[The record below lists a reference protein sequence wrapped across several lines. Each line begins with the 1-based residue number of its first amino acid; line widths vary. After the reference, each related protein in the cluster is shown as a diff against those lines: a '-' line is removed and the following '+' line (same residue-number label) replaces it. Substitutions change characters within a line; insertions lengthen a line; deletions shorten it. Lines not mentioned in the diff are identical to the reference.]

1 MEPFDDFSLASY
13 NLPMKLWSLPL
24 NGPVALRLACDAR
37 FSDIDIADDHIWELK
52 SESEEPPSLS
62 LYTTYGLRARAM
74 RIFPGF
80 GLGDRFISDPER
92 FHTTPVVRSILPDY
106 VRLDFS
112 PFNHVGVVAEYWVPA
127 SHVVMGR
134 FTISNRRTEPQDI
147 HLRL

>member
-1 MEPFDDFSLASY
+1 MDFFDDFLLASY
-13 NLPMKLWSLPL
+13 NQSMKPWSIPL
-24 NGPVALRLACDAR
+24 DGPIALRLACDAR

-52 SESEEPPSLS
+52 IESEEPPSLS
-62 LYTTYGLRARAM
+62 LNTTYGLRARAM

-80 GLGDRFISDPER
+80 GLGDRFISDPAR

-112 PFNHVGVVAEYWVPA
+112 PFNHVGVIAEYWVPG

-134 FTISNRRTEPQDI
+134 FTISNRGAETQDI